1 LKSGRVIYERR
12 TDAAMETVMDIIK
25 KRRSIRKYQDRPVPE
40 DVVNAVLEAA
50 KHAPSAR
57 NLQPLE
63 YKVVSSK
70 ALMDK
75 LSEALVPIMQSIG
88 IPLKIPP
95 DAKPDFFRGAPLL
108 IIVTAPKDNVF
119 GATEA
124 GLAVQNIMLYAT
136 SIGLG
141 TCFIGMVREI
151 TSDKNLLE
159 MLHITENMSV
169 VAGVVC
175 GYPDESP
182 EPKEKKLKAEFF
194 A

>member
-1 LKSGRVIYERR
+1 MDTI
-12 TDAAMETVMDIIK
+12 MDIIRN
-25 KRRSIRKYQDRPVPE
+25 RRSIRKYQDKPLPE
-40 DVVNAVLEAA
+40 DVVNALLEAA

-63 YKVVSSK
+63 YKVITSK
-70 ALMDK
+70 ALMAK
-75 LSEALVPIMQSIG
+75 LSDGLVTVMQNMG
-88 IPLKIPP
+88 MPLKGPP
-95 DAKPDFFRGAPLL
+95 DMKPDFFRGAPLL
-108 IIVTAPKDNVF
+108 IIVTAPKDSMF

-136 SIGLG
+136 SMNLG
-141 TCFIGMVREI
+141 TCFIGMAREI
-151 TSDKNLLE
+151 ARDKNLLE
-159 MLHITENMSV
+159 MLHIADNMSIAAAV
-169 VAGVVC
+169 IC

>member
-1 LKSGRVIYERR
+1 MATI
-12 TDAAMETVMDIIK
+12 MDIIK
-25 KRRSIRKYQDRPVPE
+25 NRRSIRKYQDRPLPD
-40 DVVNAVLEAA
+40 DVVNDLLEAA

-63 YKVVSSK
+63 YKVITSK
-70 ALMDK
+70 SLMAR
-75 LSEALVPIMQSIG
+75 LSEGLITVMQSLG
-88 IPLKIPP
+88 MPLKGPP
-95 DAKPDFFRGAPLL
+95 DMKPDFFRGAPLL
-108 IIVTAPKDNVF
+108 IIVTAPKDSMF

-136 SIGLG
+136 SINLG
-141 TCFIGMVREI
+141 TCFIGMAREI
-151 TSDKNLLE
+151 MRDKNLLE
-159 MLHITENMSV
+159 MLHIPDNMNI
-169 VAGVVC
+169 VAAVIC